1 MEGLGMKRVAV
12 ILSEFLIGR
21 GVESLLSRD
30 TDLIVTSLSY
40 DGNGG
45 ESIIH
50 HINRYEPNVVII
62 DESLQN
68 DDSWNV
74 FNQLLE
80 FPKLRVLVLSVRDNR
95 IEIYDRKEIL
105 VSQSADLLSAIKGN

>member
-1 MEGLGMKRVAV
+1 MKRVAV

-40 DGNGG
+40 DGNGD

-50 HINRYEPNVVII
+50 HINKYEPSVVII
-62 DESLQN
+62 DESLQHPY
-68 DDSWNV
+68 SRNV
-74 FNQLLE
+74 LNRLLE

-95 IEIYDRKEIL
+95 INIYDSKEIQI
-105 VSQSADLLSAIKGN
+105 SQSADLLSAIKGS